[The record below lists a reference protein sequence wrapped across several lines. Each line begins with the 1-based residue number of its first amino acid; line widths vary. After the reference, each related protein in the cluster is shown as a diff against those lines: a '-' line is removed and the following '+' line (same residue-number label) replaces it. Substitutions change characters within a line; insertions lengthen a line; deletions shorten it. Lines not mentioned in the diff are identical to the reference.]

1 MQIAAKVLLGIAA
14 GIHVY
19 IWVLESI
26 RWTHPSTR
34 KVFGVRSAADAET
47 MRQMAFN
54 QGFYNLFLALAV
66 FVGIWV
72 HSAVDEVVGS
82 TLMVAG
88 GAMMVLAALVLVISS
103 RRLYQAAMV
112 QGLAPAL
119 GLLLLA
125 LSF

>member
-103 RRLYQAAMV
+103 RRLYQAALV

-119 GLLLLA
+119 GLLLLI